1 MAALKE
7 EQCYGLSCGRV
18 SNGSNVSV
26 FHVKLTDSAL
36 RALEDFQSSKSS
48 VVSIFQKWFTE
59 GTLVN
64 RRQGHGRP
72 RLIEAREERRLTRVS
87 RTNRRVSVS
96 QIAEDV
102 NAGSGRKV
110 SQYTVHRRVRADFLD
125 HEWINLLRKTG
136 GTHGLRVSENTRQN
150 RYTERNHVS
159 TDFLIETRKDK
170 IRISTTL
177 RSFGSHSARANAE
190 NGDRRL
196 EVSHGL
202 SAQPLIRFT
211 GNQGKISIPQ
221 STSPNNLRTFTFY
234 LSNVG
239 RDNPQGSFDCIQQY
253 ITSEGSIQLDCLGGI
268 QDKITVCATDDSY
281 QKARQSMAQAEE
293 ETRSRGAIV
302 IKPGGRYVGKRVQI
316 RKPAMALSDVAPLRR
331 APRPVLI
338 SSSMKKSTAP
348 PRPLRE
354 RLVHL
359 LALKPYRK
367 PELLVR
373 LTKDGLSPQDKD
385 TLDSLLQQVANLN
398 SKDNTF
404 TLKDCLFKEVQK
416 NWPGYTEVDQ
426 QILKRILVR
435 KLCKAQSSG
444 PVLGE
449 NPVSPH
455 KEQASSSP
463 SQKRTTEDFID
474 PLANKKPRISHL
486 INKGSAPVN
495 GKLNTSNGKDS
506 SGLSS
511 APLPLLDLSQHLEP
525 LSDVSNDSSHNGR
538 DCEGQDAAVAERL
551 SQTTALTGSSLQT
564 ESGLGSTPLAPC
576 IREGS
581 KERSSSTTL
590 HGKPKKSKKRKD
602 KDKSRK
608 RDPEKEKRA
617 RKGVVDRDG
626 SQLKKLC
633 QVTTSPDLNMTSI
646 PHKST
651 DLNGM
656 YNSSSIPASSSVLAD
671 YLQKYTEIG
680 SPEQRQTY
688 KNDFNAEYSEYRGLH
703 ARIEGITRQF
713 TVLDAELKQLQQGT
727 DQYKTIHNQILQE
740 YRKIKK
746 TNPNYSQERN
756 RCEYLHNKLAHI
768 KKLIAEYD
776 QQQLQHWH

>member
-1 MAALKE
+1 MNIHAKLNGGFAFFFFAFFFDDDGARERGRNGSKMAALKE

-36 RALEDFQSSKSS
+36 RAFEDYRSSKG
-48 VVSIFQKWFTE
+48 V
-59 GTLVN
+59 
-64 RRQGHGRP
+64 
-72 RLIEAREERRLTRVS
+72 
-87 RTNRRVSVS
+87 
-96 QIAEDV
+96 
-102 NAGSGRKV
+102 
-110 SQYTVHRRVRADFLD
+110 
-125 HEWINLLRKTG
+125 
-136 GTHGLRVSENTRQN
+136 
-150 RYTERNHVS
+150 
-159 TDFLIETRKDK
+159 
-170 IRISTTL
+170 
-177 RSFGSHSARANAE
+177 
-190 NGDRRL
+190 
-196 EVSHGL
+196 

-211 GNQGKISIPQ
+211 GNQGKISIPR
-221 STSPNNLRTFTFY
+221 SENPNELRTFTFY

-239 RDNPQGSFDCIQQY
+239 RDNPHFDCVQQY

-293 ETRSRGAIV
+293 ETRSRSAIV
-302 IKPGGRYVGKRVQI
+302 IKAGGRYVGRRVQI
-316 RKPAMALSDVAPLRR
+316 RKPAATQSDVAPSRR
-331 APRPVLI
+331 TSRPVII

-373 LTKDGLSPQDKD
+373 LNKDGLSVQDKD

-416 NWPGYTEVDQ
+416 DWPGYTEVDQ

-435 KLCKAQSSG
+435 KLCKAQSSA
-444 PVLGE
+444 PAPGE
-449 NPVSPH
+449 SPVSPH

-463 SQKRTTEDFID
+463 SQKRSAADFID

-486 INKGSAPVN
+486 TSKGVPPIN
-495 GKLNTSNGKDS
+495 GKLSSSNGKDS
-506 SGLSS
+506 SGSQAAGESS
-511 APLPLLDLSQHLEP
+511 SSVQLPLLDISRPFDP

-538 DCEGQDAAVAERL
+538 DCEGQEAAVAERL
-551 SQTTALTGSSLQT
+551 SHPPTFTGN
-564 ESGLGSTPLAPC
+564 SGQPVAGPGSTSPVASSQ
-576 IREGS
+576 EASQG
-581 KERSSSTTL
+581 RSTSPSL
-590 HGKPKKSKKRKD
+590 HGKSKKKSKKHKD
-602 KDKSRK
+602 KDKSK
-608 RDPEKEKRA
+608 ERDRERERTLKKE
-617 RKGVVDRDG
+617 RKGGEDSSSEPRK
-626 SQLKKLC
+626 SC
-633 QVTTSPDLNMTSI
+633 EVTTSPDLSSSSV

-656 YNSSSIPASSSVLAD
+656 CDSSSISASSSEMAD
-671 YLQKYTEIG
+671 YLLKYTEIG
-680 SPEQRQTY
+680 SQEQRQSY

-727 DQYKTIHNQILQE
+727 EKYKTIHNQILQE

-776 QQQLQHWH
+776 QQQLQNWH

>member
-36 RALEDFQSSKSS
+36 RALEDFQSSK
-48 VVSIFQKWFTE
+48 
-59 GTLVN
+59 
-64 RRQGHGRP
+64 
-72 RLIEAREERRLTRVS
+72 
-87 RTNRRVSVS
+87 
-96 QIAEDV
+96 
-102 NAGSGRKV
+102 
-110 SQYTVHRRVRADFLD
+110 
-125 HEWINLLRKTG
+125 
-136 GTHGLRVSENTRQN
+136 
-150 RYTERNHVS
+150 
-159 TDFLIETRKDK
+159 
-170 IRISTTL
+170 
-177 RSFGSHSARANAE
+177 
-190 NGDRRL
+190 
-196 EVSHGL
+196 GL

-608 RDPEKEKRA
+608 RDPEKEKREERSGGQGRFA
-617 RKGVVDRDG
+617 AEEIV
-626 SQLKKLC
+626 
-633 QVTTSPDLNMTSI
+633 P
-646 PHKST
+646 